1 MMRLAA
7 IRTALLVMVAL
18 SACNKAPP
26 VDNVC
31 SYGPLPATSE
41 VPPGQGGVV
50 TQAATDAYFYAF
62 DGAGKQVGSAHVNAL
77 LPLKP
82 GEYQLKVNNSVHMGA
97 VESAT
102 LTKCPTGGVLVNRS
116 EEHTSELQ
124 SLAYLV
130 CRLLLEKKKKQNQK
144 HERASTN

>member
-1 MMRLAA
+1 MVRLAA
-7 IRTALLVMVAL
+7 IRTSLLVMVAL
-18 SACNKAPP
+18 SACNNAPP

-41 VPPGQGGVV
+41 VPAGQGGVV

-102 LTKCPTGGVLVNRS
+102 LTKCPTGGVLVNGSTDDYYHVFDDAGKERS

-124 SLAYLV
+124 SPMYL
-130 CRLLLEKKKKQNQK
+130 
-144 HERASTN
+144 

>member
-7 IRTALLVMVAL
+7 IRTAVLVMLAL

-26 VDNVC
+26 LDSVG
-31 SYGPLPATSE
+31 SYGPWPATSE
-41 VPPGQGGVV
+41 VAAGQGGLV

-82 GEYQLKVNNSVHMGA
+82 GEYQLKVNNSVHMSA

-102 LTKCPTGGVLVNRS
+102 LTKCPTGGVLVNGS
-116 EEHTSELQ
+116 TDDYYHVLDDAAKEL
-124 SLAYLV
+124 
-130 CRLLLEKKKKQNQK
+130 
-144 HERASTN
+144 ASPHIRPPPSSFQFSYQTYP

>member
-7 IRTALLVMVAL
+7 IRTAVLVMVAL

-26 VDNVC
+26 LDNVC

-41 VPPGQGGVV
+41 VAAGQGGLV

-77 LPLKP
+77 LALQR
-82 GEYQLKVNNSVHMGA
+82 GESQVNVNKSVHNGG
-97 VESAT
+97 VESAK
-102 LTKCPTGGVLVNRS
+102 LPQCP
-116 EEHTSELQ
+116 
-124 SLAYLV
+124 
-130 CRLLLEKKKKQNQK
+130 
-144 HERASTN
+144 